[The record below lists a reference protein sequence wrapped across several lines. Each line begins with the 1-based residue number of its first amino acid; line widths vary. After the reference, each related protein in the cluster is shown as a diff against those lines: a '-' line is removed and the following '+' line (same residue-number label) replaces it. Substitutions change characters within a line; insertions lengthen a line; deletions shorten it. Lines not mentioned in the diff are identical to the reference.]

1 MVILSF
7 IVLVV
12 SIGISAGLFVWNQKL
27 ILDNHKLKDN
37 LKNLNE
43 RVDSLR
49 YDKDILMTRLVLAEN
64 RVKENSGDQTAKT
77 TAKNI
82 SSQKSGRADGDK
94 KTKMTVAREQKQP
107 EPKRAEP
114 QPNLAPAGSPLSVA
128 IENFQISNLSD
139 DNRLRIL
146 FKIKNTTQN
155 SQRVS
160 GHTIVVLKGE
170 QTNWLPIPWMPLV
183 DGRPTGKQ
191 RGHSFGI
198 NFFKTMKLST
208 KSPKFPEKFQTAS
221 VYVFTRKG
229 ELLLEKEYPVKL
241 LPNKIKDTERASVL
255 HAIPTES
262 PPMPPESTPVPKD
275 SAPLSQEAPLE
286 TPKDPSSP

>member
-1 MVILSF
+1 M
-7 IVLVV
+7 
-12 SIGISAGLFVWNQKL
+12 
-27 ILDNHKLKDN
+27 DNHELKND

-49 YDKDILMTRLVLAEN
+49 YDKDILMTRLVLAES
-64 RVKENSGDQTAKT
+64 RVKETGGTQTGKT
-77 TAKNI
+77 TTYNL
-82 SSQKSGRADGDK
+82 SSQKSGSAGGHK
-94 KTKMTVAREQKQP
+94 KTKMAVARKFKQP
-107 EPKRAEP
+107 EPKQAEP
-114 QPNLAPAGSPLSVA
+114 QPNRAPVSSPLSVA
-128 IENFQISNLSD
+128 IENFKISNLSD

-146 FKIKNTTQN
+146 FKIKNTTPD

-160 GHTIVVLKGE
+160 GHTMVVLKGE

-183 DGRPTGKQ
+183 DGRPTGKK

-198 NFFKTMKLST
+198 NFFKTMELST

-241 LPNKIKDTERASVL
+241 LPHKIKDTERASVL
-255 HAIPTES
+255 HAIPAES
-262 PPMPPESTPVPKD
+262 ASSPLEATPAPQD
-275 SAPLSQEAPLE
+275 SAPLSQDAPLE
-286 TPKDPSSP
+286 RPKDPSSP